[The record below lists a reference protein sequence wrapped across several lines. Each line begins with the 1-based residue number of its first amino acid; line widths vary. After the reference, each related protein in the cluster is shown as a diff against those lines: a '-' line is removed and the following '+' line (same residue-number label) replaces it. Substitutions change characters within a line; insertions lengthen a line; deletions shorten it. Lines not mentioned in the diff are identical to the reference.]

1 MARSIRFIIPFLILT
16 VVALPALPLARA
28 QSAVRTV
35 AITHIQAVAAATGE
49 VQVSALVSVL
59 DEAGQPVLGLPANA
73 FSISE
78 NNLPIDNQLITV
90 TPRAADPLN
99 VAVLIDTSSGMAKPG
114 PNRVR
119 AIDAAKDAAIAFIGQ
134 LGPDDQVAV
143 YEFNS
148 RAISQQDFTY
158 DHNLAIDQGVVKL
171 DARDVADACLND
183 ALSQVLDRLAT
194 KNEGPRAIIAITG
207 NPAGEACPVTPVES
221 VVEAATTVGNA
232 IPLFMVG
239 FGSKLNQEELSRLGQ
254 GSGGRALLAPDSSQI
269 TEQLASVSQQL
280 KNQYKLTYATKAA
293 PGPATIIVF
302 ETASQLSDRRQV
314 VIPAAI
320 LPTPTPVPHYAIS
333 LTVDQPSG
341 DKLNVKVNATTGITL
356 TQTELYV
363 DDQSVKKATTPPLD
377 QFTLD
382 VNQLGSGKHIIRV
395 DAIDSNQI
403 TATAQV
409 ELMLTIPPTPTPAPT
424 PVPPPPAVTP
434 PVSAGGLAASSVL
447 PLALIC
453 GGGLLLLALAG
464 LMGYLLLA
472 RSKPK
477 QPAAPPPPPATTARA
492 APPQMPPV
500 SVTSPPTL
508 VAGEDD
514 EDAAERT
521 LLQPASAVAVTVPRA
536 AKLIVIAGQELV
548 SPPEFMLTHAE
559 TKIGR
564 NTAKEPGNDIAVQDK
579 EVSRAHARI
588 TRRNQQYFIQDLNST
603 MGTQINGIKLQPS
616 QETALKHNDEI
627 TVGPRAKFRFEWA
640 ASAAE
645 GETLLDMNM
654 DELRTKYGAQ
664 DPFRTQYD

>member
-16 VVALPALPLARA
+16 VVALLALPLARA
-28 QSAVRTV
+28 QSTARTV

-73 FSISE
+73 FSVSE
-78 NNLPIDNQLITV
+78 NNLPIDSQLISV
-90 TPRAADPLN
+90 TPLAADPLN

-194 KNEGPRAIIAITG
+194 KNEGARAIIAITG

-232 IPLFMVG
+232 IPIFAVG
-239 FGSKLNQEELSRLGQ
+239 FGGKLNQEELSRLGQ
-254 GSGGRALLAPDSSQI
+254 GSGGRALLAPDSSQL

-320 LPTPTPVPHYAIS
+320 LPTPTPVPHYAIN

-341 DKLNVKVNATTGITL
+341 DKLEVKVNATTGITL

-363 DDQSVKKATTPPLD
+363 DDQSVKKATTLPFD

-395 DAIDSNQI
+395 DAVDSNQI

-409 ELMLTIPPTPTPAPT
+409 ELMLTIPPAPTPAPT
-424 PVPPPPAVTP
+424 LAPPPPAVTP
-434 PVSAGGLAASSVL
+434 PASAGGLAASSVL

-453 GGGLLLLALAG
+453 GGGLLLLVLAG
-464 LMGYLLLA
+464 LAGYLLLA

-477 QPAAPPPPPATTARA
+477 QPVAPPATPLTPARA

-500 SVTSPPTL
+500 SVTSPLTL
-508 VAGEDD
+508 VDED

-521 LLQPASAVAVTVPRA
+521 LLQPASAVAATVPRA
-536 AKLIVIAGQELV
+536 AKLVVTAGQELV
-548 SPPEFMLTHAE
+548 SPPEFMLTQAE

-645 GETLLDMNM
+645 GETLLDVNVN
-654 DELRTKYGAQ
+654 ELRTKYGAQ